1 MMGSTI
7 GLQEDR
13 LWRLPVMESW
23 SEAGES
29 LPMRGAESSS
39 ETGLRRGI
47 AAEVGIA
54 REVGLAVEEA
64 AVNCVCVC
72 VRVCVCVYM
81 CINIMLAS
89 EQRVECR
96 YTMPKGH
103 KQLLSTNTN
112 VNMSLAALTSCVLSM
127 VLILSTIS
135 LKVGL
140 LVGSTSQQRV
150 IREYL

>member
-72 VRVCVCVYM
+72 VRVCVYM
-81 CINIMLAS
+81 CINIMLAR

-127 VLILSTIS
+127 VLILPTIS

-140 LVGSTSQQRV
+140 LVGSASQQRV